1 MADLDP
7 TAQAL
12 QDRQQGDTREY
23 PILWWTKWFK
33 QTIEEGK
40 VVDYC
45 GLPYTCRFTLDRSKY
60 DEAKVV
66 VIHASSFDPK
76 DVPSIEDV
84 QSGRK
89 AWVLNTLEA
98 PWDWQIKS
106 KWTEIFTH
114 LWSYSFGTADFVQ
127 SYFFAGRGPGSFIE
141 NILAKPMYTIQE
153 KNQFRQSLAP
163 IAWIVSSCTSENG
176 RHFYV
181 KQLLKYIDVDIYGHC
196 MRNKD
201 WPTHPDGQQ
210 FTDREV
216 VGRYKF
222 YLSIE
227 NTNCND
233 YVTEKIERPYA
244 VGVVPILDGPR
255 DYSRFIPTNH
265 STIRLDEF
273 ATPEQLAIRIH
284 QLDHDDE
291 AYLTYLDHKALAP
304 NTPIDSVLNPKLL
317 ETFDLAP
324 GVWGPDDYGARCG
337 VCKLAHDMAEGLYK
351 YDPSKTI
358 GYDKTCAFRKWAFIS
373 WGFEFYWWIGALVIL
388 GIVAG
393 GAVIL
398 ACSKSRRVRQCLY
411 ITTSKVTPAW
421 LKSKKTL
428 NKNIK
433 MYEYKTLATD

>member
-1 MADLDP
+1 MAEAP
-7 TAQAL
+7 
-12 QDRQQGDTREY
+12 QDNQQQGDAKEY
-23 PILWWTKWFK
+23 PILWWTRWFR

-60 DEAKVV
+60 DDAKVI
-66 VIHASSFDPK
+66 VIHASSFDPN
-76 DVPSIEDV
+76 DFPSIEDV

-89 AWVLNTLEA
+89 ALVLNTLEA

-106 KWTEIFTH
+106 KWTGIFTH

-127 SYFFAGRGPGSFIE
+127 SYFLAGRGPGSFIQ

-153 KNQFRQSLAP
+153 KNQFRKELAP
-163 IAWIVSSCTSENG
+163 IAWIVSSCTSENA

-196 MRNKD
+196 MKNKD

-233 YVTEKIERPYA
+233 YVTEKIERPYS
-244 VGVVPILDGPR
+244 VGVVPILDGPK

-273 ATPEQLAIRIH
+273 STPEQLAIRIH
-284 QLDHDDE
+284 QLDENDDT
-291 AYLTYLDHKALAP
+291 YLTYLDYKA
-304 NTPIDSVLNPKLL
+304 IDSNTTIESVLSPKLL
-317 ETFDLAP
+317 ETYDVKP

-337 VCKLAHDMAEGLYK
+337 VCKLAHDMAEGVYT
-351 YDPSKTI
+351 YDAGKTI
-358 GYDKTCAFRKWAFIS
+358 GYDQTCAFRKWAFMS
-373 WGFEFYWWIGALVIL
+373 WGLEFYWWIGALVVL
-388 GIVAG
+388 GIIAS
-393 GAVIL
+393 GAVIM
-398 ACSKSRRVRQCLY
+398 ACSKSRRARHCLF
-411 ITTSKVTPAW
+411 ITSSKLTPKW
-421 LKSKKTL
+421 LKSKMS
-428 NKNIK
+428 NNIK
-433 MYEYKTLATD
+433 MHEYKTLATE